1 MLEEPLDLSLP
12 KAHDQLAKQVEVN
25 LLEYQ
30 RKFAK
35 YFANLRCAKAA
46 KCKSLLFCGVCNKV
60 FDRPS
65 LLNRHIRSHTGAD
78 TIIRQNNR
86 LYRV

>member
-12 KAHDQLAKQVEVN
+12 KERDQPPTKQAEFN

-30 RKFAK
+30 RKFVK
-35 YFANLRCAKAA
+35 YFTSLRLTKAA
-46 KCKSLLFCGVCNKV
+46 KCKTLLFCGVCNKV

-78 TIIRQNNR
+78 PKNVYVKKC
-86 LYRV
+86 L